1 MKINENE
8 CAEML
13 IKQYSNI
20 LGKSDT
26 MGWSGM
32 DSIMAIQCAI
42 NDVQNTIEAFNRLD
56 SWTKLHIES
65 ELNYYNNVLNIL
77 KEKV

>member
-1 MKINENE
+1 MKTENE
-8 CAEML
+8 YAEIL
-13 IKQYSNI
+13 IEQYYLVQTNDGYYCMS
-20 LGKSDT
+20 KY
-26 MGWSGM
+26 
-32 DSIMAIQCAI
+32 MAIQCAI
-42 NDVQNTIEAFNRLD
+42 NDVHNTIEAFNSLD

>member
-1 MKINENE
+1 MKTENE
-8 CAEML
+8 YAEAL
-13 IKQYSNI
+13 IEQYMRLKKI
-20 LGKSDT
+20 ET

-42 NDVQNTIEAFNRLD
+42 NDVQNTIEALNSLD

>member
-1 MKINENE
+1 MKTENE
-8 CAEML
+8 YAEML
-13 IKQYSNI
+13 IEQYMRLKKI
-20 LGKSDT
+20 ET

-42 NDVQNTIEAFNRLD
+42 NDVKNTLKVVQSLNDI
-56 SWTKLHIES
+56 
-65 ELNYYNNVLNIL
+65 NYYNNVLNIL